1 MGLSR
6 VVTYQVDDE
15 TTVGF
20 EIEPVEG
27 FVPAGM
33 DEVAGQV
40 RKAAE
45 PAVAAARAVLEM
57 VRELA
62 PDGVEVTFGLKV
74 TGTANWLVAKAATEG
89 NFEVKLSWRPGRA
102 PAPAEGVSTSRDQ

>member
-27 FVPAGM
+27 FVPAGI
-33 DEVAGQV
+33 DDIAGQV

-45 PAVAAARAVLEM
+45 PAVAAARAVLER
-57 VRELA
+57 VRALS
-62 PDGVEVTFGLKV
+62 PDGVEVTFGIKV
-74 TGTANWLVAKAATEG
+74 TGTANWLIAKAATEG
-89 NFEVKLSWRPGRA
+89 NFEVKLSWRPGQH
-102 PAPAEGVSTSRDQ
+102 PTDAEDVSAGRDR